1 MTMIIV
7 DNLNLGSIDEYIKSI
22 MPGYL
27 IEVVTTMTPTFKL
40 KPSMPSQMPSQY
52 IVDTVDY
59 SLVTY
64 IYSDDDAVVA
74 AITEQH
80 DWLLFQLKLKFNV
93 DKLEIFRNDTWDGD
107 LRHVE

>member
-1 MTMIIV
+1 MTMIV

-27 IEVVTTMTPTFKL
+27 IEVVTTLTPTFKL
-40 KPSMPSQMPSQY
+40 KQPSMPSQY

-93 DKLEIFRNDTWDGD
+93 DKLEIVRNCTW
-107 LRHVE
+107 VTMTI

>member
-1 MTMIIV
+1 MIII

-27 IEVVTTMTPTFKL
+27 IVVVTTLTPTFKL
-40 KPSMPSQMPSQY
+40 KPSMPSQY

-74 AITEQH
+74 EITEQH

-93 DKLEIFRNDTWDGD
+93 DKLEIVRNCTWDD
-107 LRHVE
+107 ELNLLN